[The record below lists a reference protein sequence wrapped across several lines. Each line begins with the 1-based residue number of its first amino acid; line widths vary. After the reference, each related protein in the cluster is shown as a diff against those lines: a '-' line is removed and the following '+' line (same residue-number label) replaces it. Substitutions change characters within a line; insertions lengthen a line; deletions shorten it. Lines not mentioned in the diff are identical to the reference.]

1 MKQKTAYEMRI
12 SDWSSDVCSSDLAV
26 VIAAGRNHLFII
38 FGRRVE
44 IVIVIIKPG
53 VRQLLRLIVGQ
64 HPQSHAGLETERTDF
79 AHHVADRVHVAIL
92 WFPPRRA
99 HAEPFGPARLG
110 FASRRD
116 HRIDRHQLFSLE
128 PGLEARALAAIRT
141 EEHTSE

>member
-1 MKQKTAYEMRI
+1 MLFVIFFFKQKTAYEMRI
-12 SDWSSDVCSSDLAV
+12 SDWSSDGCSSDL
-26 VIAAGRNHLFII
+26 
-38 FGRRVE
+38 
-44 IVIVIIKPG
+44 
-53 VRQLLRLIVGQ
+53 
-64 HPQSHAGLETERTDF
+64 F

-128 PGLEARALAAIRT
+128 PGLEARALAAIAALLSASAGLARQQLRLL
-141 EEHTSE
+141 HRIGIQGDRKSVG